1 MALNFDAKKITKTAI
16 FVALSFIISILEFP
30 LFPQAGFLKLDF
42 SNVFILIGGFSLGPV
57 YGVIILFCKELLCLI
72 KTSTYVG
79 QIANFLMGLSYILL
93 PTLIY
98 KYKKGIKVVIMSL
111 ILATFLQVGVS
122 LVVNRFINFPLYLP
136 GMPKEA
142 IVNAFYSSF
151 WFIILFNLIKGVA
164 VAFLTILLYKK
175 TKKILHI

>member
-1 MALNFDAKKITKTAI
+1 MAINFDAKKISKTAI
-16 FVALSFIISILEFP
+16 FVALAFIVSILEFP

-98 KYKKGIKVVIMSL
+98 KYKKGIKVVIISL

-122 LVVNRFINFPLYLP
+122 LLVNRFINFPLYGLT
-136 GMPKEA
+136 KE
-142 IVNAFYSSF
+142 AFYSII
-151 WFIILFNLIKGVA
+151 WFIVLFNLIKGVA
-164 VAFLTILLYKK
+164 VALLTILLYKR